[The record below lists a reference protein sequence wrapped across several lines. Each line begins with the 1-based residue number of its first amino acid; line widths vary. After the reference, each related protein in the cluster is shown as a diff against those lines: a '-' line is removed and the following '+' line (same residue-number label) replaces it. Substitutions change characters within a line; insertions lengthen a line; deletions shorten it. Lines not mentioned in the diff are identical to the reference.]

1 MSCLTY
7 YKLISE
13 YECDQTKDCK
23 LTTQD
28 IDNNFYQL
36 KGDDISAATYNS
48 EEMVINITRNNGD
61 VLSIDISS
69 IQDQIDEAVSA
80 VTGSSGSCEC
90 DIDIS
95 GELQEDGTLVLRWS
109 SDSGSTSTT
118 EIRGFLT
125 ERDMSS
131 DETIDG
137 IGKPT
142 DPIRLSNTEKTG
154 YLKNAIG
161 IVDNLPSGDINVGD
175 RYITKEKVNKF
186 GRVYC
191 LQGLS
196 MVKSELDNEKSLWRI
211 PTKQDWDKL
220 LDYAD
225 ECDNLHDS
233 AEIDVMLGDVA
244 GKVLKSVLYW
254 DGNENVDEY
263 GFGVVPAGFVEDA
276 GELVKAGEESLLWTD
291 TDYEPSL
298 KYVKGFL
305 NDSDQ
310 VFQGAVGNDYMC
322 SIRLVRDIDED
333 NYVGDKVD
341 ILGNTYEVVNIPGC
355 NQAWIKVN
363 LEYNPGEQ
371 YSQQFSYE
379 YPNIETD
386 KYILNHWNGRVWEK
400 RGLLHGDKVNVG
412 PLGLITEY
420 VCVSDT
426 VGNQRL
432 IKSIMYKNDG
442 VSTHAYIDGGWF

>member
-1 MSCLTY
+1 MSCLKY

-13 YECDQTKDCK
+13 YECDETKDCK

-48 EEMVINITRNNGD
+48 EEMVITITKNNGD

-69 IQDQIDEAVSA
+69 IQDRIDDAVSGI
-80 VTGSSGSCEC
+80 TGSSGSCEC
-90 DIDIS
+90 EIDIT
-95 GELQEDGTLVLRWS
+95 GELQDDGTLVLRWGS
-109 SDSGSTSTT
+109 ESGSTSST

-125 ERDMSS
+125 EKDMSS

-137 IGKPT
+137 IGSTT
-142 DPIRLSNTEKTG
+142 DPIRISNTEKTG
-154 YLKNAIG
+154 YLKSAIG
-161 IVDNLPSGDINVGD
+161 IVEALPGSDANVGD

-186 GRVYC
+186 GRIYS

-196 MVKSELDNEKSLWRI
+196 MVKSALDNEKSLWRV

-225 ECDNLHDS
+225 ECDHQHDS
-233 AEIDVMLGDVA
+233 TEIDVLLGEVA

-254 DGNENVDEY
+254 DGNENVDDY
-263 GFGVVPAGFVEDA
+263 KFGVVPTGFVEEG
-276 GELVKAGEESLLWTD
+276 GELIKAGEESLLWTD
-291 TDYEPSL
+291 TDYDSSL

-305 NDSDQ
+305 NDSDK
-310 VFQGAVGNDYMC
+310 VFQGAVGGEYMC
-322 SIRLVRDIDED
+322 SIRLVRDINEE
-333 NYVGDKVD
+333 NYVSDKVD
-341 ILGNTYEVVNIPGC
+341 ILGNTYDVVNIPGC
-355 NQAWIKVN
+355 GQAWIKVN
-363 LEYNPGEQ
+363 LVYNPGEQ
-371 YSQQFSYE
+371 YSRQFSYE
-379 YPNIETD
+379 YPDIETD
-386 KYILNHWNGRVWEK
+386 KYVLNHWNGLMWEK
-400 RGLLHGDKVNVG
+400 RALLHGDKVNVG
-412 PLGLITEY
+412 TLGSITEY
-420 VCVSDT
+420 MCVSDT
-426 VGNQRL
+426 IGNQKL